1 MDKNSKTK
9 DNMSCQSS
17 KMSWTNIMVLQNN
30 KLDIWQMI
38 IFYTKVWNAL
48 NKIKYKMWVLEKR
61 N

>member
-1 MDKNSKTK
+1 
-9 DNMSCQSS
+9 MSCQSS

-48 NKIKYKMWVLEKR
+48 NKIKYKMWFLEK